1 MNTDRGVT
9 ILEVLIAMALLSIG
23 GMGMIGGMLIASNG
37 NVVSRRR
44 TDMLQFA
51 QTRLERL
58 ATRERT
64 RIPTATTA
72 GTGIDYSSMSA
83 SPFDPNAAPGTGGWM
98 LDVIDGNPPAGGGSL
113 GNDLMAGPLLVEGD
127 LSGVDLAT
135 TLSKRSSFADA
146 WFTGK
151 DTKGCGSGTVTSNPA
166 VLCREVHI
174 EPLDATIGGV
184 QTFMFRIWIR
194 VVQGGRN
201 WKSSYVTV
209 TEDVSQ

>member
-64 RIPTATTA
+64 RIPTATTT

-127 LSGVDLAT
+127 LSGVDLAA

-151 DTKGCGSGTVTSNPA
+151 DTKGCGSPTVTSNTA